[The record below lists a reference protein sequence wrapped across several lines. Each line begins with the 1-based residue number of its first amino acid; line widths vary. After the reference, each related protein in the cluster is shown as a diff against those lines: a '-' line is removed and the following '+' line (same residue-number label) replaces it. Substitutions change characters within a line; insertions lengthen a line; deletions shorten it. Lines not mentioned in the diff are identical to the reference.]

1 MPINVDSEQS
11 EQLFNSRLACVAVF
25 RAREDVRIYTNAPAL
40 SGSSEAVKCQTR
52 RQQTRLSER
61 SRPRHQGSSLHSDE
75 PAKVARPHELARD
88 QADDGFNAGAP
99 SSPT

>member
-11 EQLFNSRLACVAVF
+11 EQLFNSRLACVAVS
-25 RAREDVRIYTNAPAL
+25 RARGNVQIYTNALAL
-40 SGSSEAVKCQTR
+40 SGSSKAVKCQTR

-61 SRPRHQGSSLHSDE
+61 SRPRHQGSSPHSDE
-75 PAKVARPHELARD
+75 RAKVARPRELARD

-99 SSPT
+99 PSPT